1 MKRKYQRKK
10 EKMIFSKKNANSKLD
25 DFFKSPTKARNVT
38 SPIKRDISS
47 LFKNSNTRLCIV
59 RNPSKSKLLDE
70 AKEELKKFHN
80 LAEKTILCDN
90 SLIDKLYEKLNSSFE
105 KIERYI
111 KERKKY
117 NIKKI
122 NKKELIIKF
131 ILQLK
136 YTDVVYLS
144 PVLLSEKFNEDKIA
158 QSIRNL
164 VGFNSLKGITMNYS
178 PNNINECE
186 IFWPNITE
194 IISKYFR
201 NFQEGRGLYIYV
213 EHDYL
218 SYLDKIK
225 LLCNLNNYETS
236 IIDETNQSKC
246 IILDKLSEAMKT
258 KRLPS
263 ISDNLGSQMLMLE
276 EMVNSFSYKWKIF
289 TKKEDNN
296 NFKQKNIEQINNYNN
311 FGNNINNISYNNTSE
326 SKNDTFILSEKDINK
341 VFKEIDFKS
350 ENNAFD
356 IKNNLKEEKFI
367 RIDDY
372 DENSKNDQLSTN
384 ETSLFSIFQR
394 KGKNKIKTN
403 DINLEESEYIWH
415 GPEKTKSRDKSKTN
429 SRNKSSE
436 LKKRRNKKIEDNINN
451 TNIKGYFNENTKEH
465 KTFTQLQNNIFLY
478 CTKAKTA
485 IIIADSFSEEEKDK
499 KYFNNILLK
508 ISQTKC
514 PIIILTNNINN
525 IYNNTQKKI
534 KNLSVNCILSPKN
547 KRNIELIYL
556 YNFIIYINIK
566 LCSFKFNKDINSYEK
581 LLENINN
588 INTEMINF
596 ELSLINLKKIFNM
609 SECICYKGKFQIDI
623 IDLRLSEIFL
633 KVENEINNN
642 NLYIYEFE
650 DILDYIYNLI
660 FGNNNSKIYEEEKN
674 IDEISQD
681 YELKSFLDYSE
692 GIKEIIIN
700 KNYEEKLKLN
710 DSFSNYCEI
719 KDSMVNLE
727 GLILSKHLNNK
738 EIFNYALNDNSM
750 ENYSFIKKNSFNEA
764 VNNKIFNKLNKE
776 KQLFISNFTKKYI
789 QISSISNYTF
799 PIKRKMI
806 IDNNRKNKITF
817 YIKNSDDENNIFVNV
832 HFFKKLFEKIE
843 GNFFLNKNNID
854 FATNSMIKE
863 GIKQKKIK
871 VNFYEK

>member
-10 EKMIFSKKNANSKLD
+10 EKILFSKKNGNSKLD
-25 DFFKSPTKARNVT
+25 DFFKSPTKTRFIA

-59 RNPSKSKLLDE
+59 RNPSKSKLLEE

-80 LAEKTILCDN
+80 LAEKTILCDQ
-90 SLIDKLYEKLNSSFE
+90 SLIDIIYEKLSPSFE
-105 KIERYI
+105 KIERHI
-111 KERKKY
+111 KNQKKY
-117 NIKKI
+117 NIKKL
-122 NKKELIIKF
+122 NKKELITKF

-144 PVLLSEKFNEDKIA
+144 PQLLSAKFNEEQIA
-158 QSIRNL
+158 QNIKNFI
-164 VGFNSLKGITMNYS
+164 GFNSMKGITMNYS
-178 PNNINECE
+178 PNTINECE

-194 IISKYFR
+194 IILKYLR
-201 NFQEGRGLYIYV
+201 DFQEGKGLYIYV

-236 IIDETNQSKC
+236 IIDETNQAKG
-246 IILDKLSEAMKT
+246 IILDKLSEAMQT

-289 TKKEDNN
+289 KKED
-296 NFKQKNIEQINNYNN
+296 KINIKEIIINKKNNYNN
-311 FGNNINNISYNNTSE
+311 LGNNIITISGNNSSE
-326 SKNDTFILSEKDINK
+326 SKDEPIRLCNNEINQ
-341 VFKEIDFKS
+341 VYAEIDFKS
-350 ENNAFD
+350 ENYALD
-356 IKNNLKEEKFI
+356 VRKNNIKEEKFI

-384 ETSLFSIFQR
+384 ETTIFSVFQR

-403 DINLEESEYIWH
+403 YINLEESEFVWQNKD
-415 GPEKTKSRDKSKTN
+415 KTKSKDKSKTN

-436 LKKRRNKKIEDNINN
+436 LKKRRNKKVEDNINN

-465 KTFTQLQNNIFLY
+465 KIFTQLQNNIFFY

-514 PIIILTNNINN
+514 PIIILTNNMNN

-534 KNLSVNCILSPKN
+534 KNLSVNCILSPMN
-547 KRNIELIYL
+547 KRNIQLIYL
-556 YNFIIYINIK
+556 YIFIIYINIK
-566 LCSFKFNKDINSYEK
+566 LCSLKFNKDINSYEEM
-581 LLENINN
+581 LENINN
-588 INTEMINF
+588 INTDMINF
-596 ELSLINLKKIFNM
+596 ELSLGNLKKIVNM
-609 SECICYKGKFQIDI
+609 SECLCYKGKFQIDI

-633 KVENEINNN
+633 NVEKEINNN
-642 NLYIYEFE
+642 NLSVYEFD
-650 DILDYIYNLI
+650 DILEYIYNIILENKNYI
-660 FGNNNSKIYEEEKN
+660 YYEDENNIEQIYE
-674 IDEISQD
+674 D
-681 YELKSFLDYSE
+681 YELNSFFDYSD
-692 GIKEIIIN
+692 GIGKKIIN

-710 DSFSNYCEI
+710 DSLFKYCES
-719 KDSMVNLE
+719 KDSMINME
-727 GLILSKHLNNK
+727 GIILSRHLNNK
-738 EIFNYALNDNSM
+738 EAFKNELKNNSM
-750 ENYSFIKKNSFNEA
+750 QSNEFLKGNSFHKEID
-764 VNNKIFNKLNKE
+764 NKFFNKLNKE
-776 KQLFISNFTKKYI
+776 NQFFISNYAKKFI
-789 QISSISNYTF
+789 QISSISNYAYI
-799 PIKRKMI
+799 IKRKMI
-806 IDNNRKNKITF
+806 IDNNLKNKITF
-817 YIKNSDDENNIFVNV
+817 YIKKTEDDNNEFLNV
-832 HFFKKLFEKIE
+832 HSLKKLFQKIE
-843 GNFFLNKNNID
+843 GNYFLNKNNIE
-854 FATNSMIKE
+854 FASNYIIKE

-871 VNFYEK
+871 VKFYEK